1 MSELLE
7 TCLRCRVRVE
17 ILASDLVN
25 ALTIFSIHLDYKT
38 LHEMPAG
45 KPVNRLSAKKQ
56 HQK

>member
-38 LHEMPAG
+38 LHEIF
-45 KPVNRLSAKKQ
+45 
-56 HQK
+56 